1 MEKKENENR
10 AAIAVLEENCIMMN
24 ALIKTSGIQSQH
36 TRIGSVSIHKQ
47 VSERELKKKEKR

>member
-1 MEKKENENR
+1 MEKKERKWKYR
-10 AAIAVLEENCIMMN
+10 AAIAVLEEKCIIIN

-47 VSERELKKKEKR
+47 VSEREF